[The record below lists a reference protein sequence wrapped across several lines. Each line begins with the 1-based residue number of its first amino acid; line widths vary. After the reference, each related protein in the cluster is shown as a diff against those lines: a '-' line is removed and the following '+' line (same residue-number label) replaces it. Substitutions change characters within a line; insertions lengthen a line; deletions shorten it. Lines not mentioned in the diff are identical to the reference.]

1 MIIIV
6 NLKNNLFKILNEEL
20 YSSDEINKI
29 IDFYNNTKKYKVI
42 YNSTI

>member
-29 IDFYNNTKKYKVI
+29 IVFYNNTKKYKVI